1 VTFKLLGKAFVVL
14 TLVAIFLFLGLWQ
27 LDAAN
32 KLQAAKKV
40 TPDTTIYQL
49 SDLAS
54 PAMALDSRS
63 VGKKVS
69 LRGNYILTF
78 RAPNQIDKQGVTSD
92 WEVALM
98 QVDQSSAVL
107 VLRGYWKDRLT
118 SPGVAM
124 SSDGVSTGVDLQAI
138 VQPRQ
143 FEDVSTNSP
152 GVISRVDSSVIVAET
167 DLDLFDGFLLATGEQ
182 VSEGVI
188 DRDRITL
195 APVESKA
202 TGYYWQHISYVI
214 IWWLMAAIVI
224 YLPFYRKRQESDTL
238 SV

>member
-1 VTFKLLGKAFVVL
+1 VTFKLLGKTLVVL
-14 TLVAIFLFLGLWQ
+14 ILVAVFGFLGLWQ

-32 KLQAAKKV
+32 NLQAAKRAL
-40 TPDTTIYQL
+40 PDPKIYQL

-54 PAMALDSRS
+54 PATSLDSRS

-78 RAPNQIDKQGVTSD
+78 RAPDQIDAKGLISD

-98 QVDQSSAVL
+98 QVDQTSAIL

-118 SPGVAM
+118 QPRVAM
-124 SSDGVSTGVDLQAI
+124 STGVDLQA
-138 VQPRQ
+138 VLQPRQ
-143 FEDVSTNSP
+143 FEDRVQNSP
-152 GVISRVDSSVIVAET
+152 GVISRIDSSVIVAET
-167 DLDLFDGFLLATGEQ
+167 DLDLYDGFLVATGEQ
-182 VSEGVI
+182 VNDGVI
-188 DRDRITL
+188 NRERITP
-195 APVESKA
+195 AEVKSKA

-214 IWWLMAAIVI
+214 IWWLMAVIVI

>member
-1 VTFKLLGKAFVVL
+1 MTFKLLGKSLVVL
-14 TLVAIFLFLGLWQ
+14 TLVAVFGFLGLWQ

-32 KLQAAKKV
+32 NLQAAKKAV
-40 TPDTTIYQL
+40 PDPKVYQL
-49 SDLAS
+49 SELAS
-54 PAMALDSRS
+54 PAASLDSRS

-78 RAPNQIDKQGVTSD
+78 RAPDQIDAQGLVSD

-98 QVDQSSAVL
+98 QVDQSSAIF

-118 SPGVAM
+118 EPTVAM
-124 SSDGVSTGVDLQAI
+124 STGVDLQAV

-143 FEDVSTNSP
+143 FEDRARNSP
-152 GVISRVDSSVIVAET
+152 GVISRIDSSVIVALT
-167 DLDLFDGFLLATGEQ
+167 DLDLYDGFLLSTGEQ
-182 VSEGVI
+182 VSDGVI
-188 DRDRITL
+188 NRERITP
-195 APVESKA
+195 AEIKSKA

-214 IWWLMAAIVI
+214 IWWLMAVIVI

-238 SV
+238 SA

>member
-1 VTFKLLGKAFVVL
+1 MTFKLLGKSLVVL
-14 TLVAIFLFLGLWQ
+14 TLVAVFGFLGLWQ

-32 KLQAAKKV
+32 KLQAAKKAV
-40 TPDTTIYQL
+40 PDPKVYQL
-49 SDLAS
+49 SELAS
-54 PAMALDSRS
+54 PATSLDSRS

-78 RAPNQIDKQGVTSD
+78 RAPDQIDAQGLVSD

-98 QVDQSSAVL
+98 QVDQSSAIF

-118 SPGVAM
+118 EPTVAM
-124 SSDGVSTGVDLQAI
+124 STGVDLQAV

-143 FEDVSTNSP
+143 FEDRARNSP
-152 GVISRVDSSVIVAET
+152 GVISRIDSSVIVALT
-167 DLDLFDGFLLATGEQ
+167 DLDLYDGFLLATGEQ
-182 VSEGVI
+182 VSDGVI
-188 DRDRITL
+188 NRERITP
-195 APVESKA
+195 AEIKSKA

-214 IWWLMAAIVI
+214 IWWLMAVIVI

-238 SV
+238 SA

>member
-1 VTFKLLGKAFVVL
+1 VTFKLLGKALVVL
-14 TLVAIFLFLGLWQ
+14 TLVAIFGFLGLWQ
-27 LDAAN
+27 LNAAN
-32 KLQAAKKV
+32 NLQAAKKV
-40 TPDTTIYQL
+40 APDPVVYQL
-49 SDLAS
+49 SELAS

-69 LRGNYILTF
+69 LRGNYIMTF
-78 RAPNQIDKQGVTSD
+78 RAPNQIDQQGMTSD

-107 VLRGYWKDRLT
+107 VLRGYWKDRVT
-118 SPGVAM
+118 NPSPAG
-124 SSDGVSTGVDLQAI
+124 STAVDLQAV

-143 FEDVSTNSP
+143 FEDVSTNSS
-152 GVISRVDSSVIVAET
+152 GVISRVDSSVIVAQT
-167 DLDLFDGFLLATGEQ
+167 TLDLFDGFLLATGEQ
-182 VSEGVI
+182 VSDGI
-188 DRDRITL
+188 INRDRIDL